1 MNNWCVLFV
10 KTGAEEKLCERVIS
24 SVEVSLISPFIIT
37 KEKYFRKSSERVRMF
52 RKNICFPGYLFIE
65 TDLPAEKLVES
76 IQEVIQHTKGI
87 YRLLSYMDTHDIFIR
102 ERELFTLKTLCGGST
117 CIKNS
122 VGIIIG
128 DMIRINSGPLI
139 GMESI
144 IKKID
149 RHERSAIIEL
159 DLLGALRNVTVPLEI
174 TAKI

>member
-1 MNNWCVLFV
+1 MNNCCVLFV

-24 SVEVSLISPFIIT
+24 SVEVSLISPFIVT
-37 KEKYFRKSSERVRMF
+37 KEKYFRKSSGGIF

-65 TDLPAEKLVES
+65 TDLPAEKLTGS
-76 IQEVIQHTKGI
+76 IQEVIQHTKGV
-87 YRLLSYMDTHDIFIR
+87 YRLLSYTDTHDIFIH
-102 ERELFTLKTLCGGST
+102 ERELFTLKRLCDGNA
-117 CIKNS
+117 CIRNS

-128 DMIRINSGPLI
+128 DTIQINSGPLV

-149 RHERSAIIEL
+149 RHERSAVIEL

-174 TAKI
+174 IAKM

>member
-1 MNNWCVLFV
+1 MNSWCVLFV
-10 KTGAEEKLCERVIS
+10 KTGAEEKLCKTVTS
-24 SVEVSLISPFIIT
+24 LVEISLISPFIIT
-37 KEKYFRKSSERVRMF
+37 KEKYFRKSSGGIL

-65 TDLPAEKLVES
+65 TGLPAEKLTES

-87 YRLLSYMDTHDIFIR
+87 YRLLSYTDTHDIFIR
-102 ERELFTLKTLCGGST
+102 EREISVLKTLCGESV

-128 DMIRINSGPLI
+128 DTIRINSGPLV

-149 RHERSAIIEL
+149 RHGRSAIIEL
-159 DLLGALRNVTVPLEI
+159 NFLGALRNVTVPLEI
-174 TAKI
+174 TAKM

>member
-10 KTGAEEKLCERVIS
+10 KTGAEEKLRERVIS

-37 KEKYFRKSSERVRMF
+37 KEKYFRKSSEDRGF

-87 YRLLSYMDTHDIFIR
+87 YQLLSYTDTKDIFIR
-102 ERELFTLKTLCGGST
+102 ERELFMLKRLCDGNA

-122 VGIIIG
+122 VGLIIG
-128 DMIRINSGPLI
+128 DMIRISSGPLA

-159 DLLGALRNVTVPLEI
+159 DVLGALRNVTVPLEI
-174 TAKI
+174 TAKM